1 MRHLVHLRSLAP
13 NLIGVL
19 SLNILP
25 LPRLVVGYSIS
36 SLSISSES
44 HSGTSSTA
52 KITAQAIFICSIQ
65 NKSLPL
71 HRNTKSTKVMSKSHH
86 EISNLSSCM
95 YHILCVLGLTFL
107 FSSCGWQEAKE
118 VIAVADS
125 LNRAEHVIYDDTAA
139 LGRTIRSLDNPLGR
153 LLMSNTLGKAYYYMG
168 RNLEDNYQQI
178 AAAAECYIEADRLEI
193 DDPIYR
199 GRVNSCMGYICAQN
213 NNDSLALVFYE
224 RASEDFKESKNEW
237 RYAQMLLTVA
247 HHHINL
253 HQFLMADSLLQVA
266 QLYQLDSAY
275 QARYY
280 ETTGLFFYELHQYD
294 SALVYFKRGL
304 NYWQSEEEKC
314 FSYLKQVQIYLKFN
328 VLEEALPYAQ
338 LIIEHSDNP
347 NYLVNAYYCLML
359 EANTRNDVQSLN
371 QYSHIRTDVQ
381 RLLSQGMVKDAE
393 AMPILEEYLKNPHPL
408 RWVWIMFPTIIL
420 LCILFAIGI
429 WIYRKRSRSANEQ
442 LDVLST
448 HIRTQEEDIMHQQS
462 LLEFEKGL
470 TEIMNK
476 YHSPRNQWRNYSIL
490 RKNIAPWLRNWTA
503 KLDMLPLSEQEKI
516 FCTISLIYPNL
527 TDIEIAEYMCYAR
540 GSIRVLKNRILKKLG
555 ISSAEFSTFLH
566 NLSNCK

>member
-1 MRHLVHLRSLAP
+1 MVCIFALCC
-13 NLIGVL
+13 VL
-19 SLNILP
+19 SAC
-25 LPRLVVGYSIS
+25 
-36 SLSISSES
+36 
-44 HSGTSSTA
+44 H
-52 KITAQAIFICSIQ
+52 
-65 NKSLPL
+65 
-71 HRNTKSTKVMSKSHH
+71 
-86 EISNLSSCM
+86 
-95 YHILCVLGLTFL
+95 
-107 FSSCGWQEAKE
+107 WQEARQ

-125 LNRAEHVIYDDTAA
+125 LDQAEHVIYDDTAA
-139 LGRTIRSLDNPLGR
+139 LSKAIRCMDNPFGR
-153 LLMSNTLGKAYYYMG
+153 VLMSNTLGKAYYYMG
-168 RNLEDNYQQI
+168 RNYSLSNQI
-178 AAAAECYIEADRLEI
+178 AEAAGCYIEADRLQI
-193 DDPIYR
+193 DDPICR
-199 GRVNSCMGYICAQN
+199 GRVNSNMAYICAQN
-213 NNDSLALVFYE
+213 NNDSLALTFYE
-224 RASEDFKESKNEW
+224 RASYNFEGSSNDW
-237 RYAQMLLTVA
+237 LYAQSLLNLCEIN
-247 HHHINL
+247 INL
-253 HQFLMADSLLQVA
+253 HNYIIADNLLQIT
-266 QLYQLDSAY
+266 QTNQLDSVY

-280 ETTGLFFYELHQYD
+280 ETCGLYHYEQQQYD
-294 SALVYFKRGL
+294 SALIYFKQGL
-304 NYWQSEEEKC
+304 NYWQSETDKC
-314 FSYLKQVQIYLKFN
+314 FSYLKIMQTYHLGNISIDSA
-328 VLEEALPYAQ
+328 VLYAHKLV
-338 LIIEHSDNP
+338 LISHNP
-347 NYLVNAYYCLML
+347 NYISNAYYCLMQDAKAHNNTSL
-359 EANTRNDVQSLN
+359 LSLYAHSREDANRLLN
-371 QYSHIRTDVQ
+371 QTISVY
-381 RLLSQGMVKDAE
+381 AE
-393 AMPILEEYLKNPHPL
+393 ATPKLEDYLQNPHPL

-490 RKNIAPWLRNWTA
+490 KKNIAPWLRNWTA